1 MKRSIIICGLVLI
14 LTLTLNAQNDCCKE
28 LTKQAIEQERLN
40 ESGKRTIDS
49 LNTII
54 KRLQVD
60 NKSLVSSV
68 NKLKNDSIK
77 SLKYQPQ
84 IKEIE
89 QLNKENL
96 SIQLLKEQ
104 SRINGEN
111 VLALLNQVK
120 QLRLDTANLSNY
132 YLQKN
137 QLMSFQDS
145 LEKSNMI
152 IHNLQQSN
160 RNTEAEKL
168 KLQNNLENCLSVI
181 SKHYEDSF
189 PNLADSTTIQSLEK
203 DFQLLQNLNLVNV
216 KNQKTDSIIS
226 KLLLYKNAEILL
238 DKRYDKIKIEKV
250 KQSLRP
256 FLNEEPIK
264 LLVSILDNY
273 GRNTT
278 KLKNTLSEIQEN
290 NQMKAGN
297 IDDLISQKKNS
308 TLRIIEDLVFY
319 DEIDLLKYP
328 YLNKVIIE
336 LKSRK
341 MKNVDADVED
351 LLNKL

>member
-1 MKRSIIICGLVLI
+1 
-14 LTLTLNAQNDCCKE
+14 
-28 LTKQAIEQERLN
+28 
-40 ESGKRTIDS
+40 
-49 LNTII
+49 
-54 KRLQVD
+54 
-60 NKSLVSSV
+60 
-68 NKLKNDSIK
+68 
-77 SLKYQPQ
+77 
-84 IKEIE
+84 
-89 QLNKENL
+89 
-96 SIQLLKEQ
+96 
-104 SRINGEN
+104 
-111 VLALLNQVK
+111 
-120 QLRLDTANLSNY
+120 
-132 YLQKN
+132 
-137 QLMSFQDS
+137 
-145 LEKSNMI
+145 
-152 IHNLQQSN
+152 
-160 RNTEAEKL
+160 
-168 KLQNNLENCLSVI
+168 
-181 SKHYEDSF
+181 
-189 PNLADSTTIQSLEK
+189 
-203 DFQLLQNLNLVNV
+203 V